1 MFLNY
6 HQIEPEFSS
15 HVYGVTVETLRKHL
29 EAFAA
34 HASTSSRKG
43 GITGGITFDDGHISN
58 YDHALPQLE
67 KTGVRATFFIVASF
81 VGTKAD
87 TMNAAQLR
95 ELISLGHEIGSH
107 SWSHPV
113 LPQCSSKELMDQLVR
128 SREVLAGMIGREVT
142 AISMPHGN
150 WNKRVVETCKEAG
163 YSQVYTSDFRRGEST
178 IAGLTVRGRLTVRR
192 TMTAERIG
200 EFLDARGVSL
210 WALAAPY
217 VAKDAI
223 KGILGQDL
231 YHKIWKQTLGR
242 KRGGQAEAATAA
254 TSREISGKL

>member
-1 MFLNY
+1 MVLNY
-6 HQIEPEFSS
+6 HQIEAEFSS
-15 HVYGVTVETLRKHL
+15 HVYGVTVDTLREHL
-29 EAFAA
+29 EVFAA
-34 HASTSSRKG
+34 HASSSH
-43 GITGGITFDDGHISN
+43 TGASGITFDDGHISN

-95 ELISLGHEIGSH
+95 ELSSLGHEIGSH

-113 LPQCSSKELMDQLVR
+113 LTKCGSKELMDELVR
-128 SREVLAGMIGREVT
+128 SRKALEDTIGREVT
-142 AISMPHGN
+142 TISMPHGS
-150 WNKRVVETCKEAG
+150 WNRRVVEACNQAG

-178 IAGLTVRGRLTVRR
+178 MAGITVRGRLTVRR
-192 TMTAERIG
+192 TMTAARIA
-200 EFLDARGVSL
+200 EFLDARGVKL
-210 WALAAPY
+210 WSLAAPY

-223 KGILGQDL
+223 KGVLGQDL

-242 KRGGQAEAATAA
+242 KRGAQTGAAAAT
-254 TSREISGKL
+254 TSREMSGKL